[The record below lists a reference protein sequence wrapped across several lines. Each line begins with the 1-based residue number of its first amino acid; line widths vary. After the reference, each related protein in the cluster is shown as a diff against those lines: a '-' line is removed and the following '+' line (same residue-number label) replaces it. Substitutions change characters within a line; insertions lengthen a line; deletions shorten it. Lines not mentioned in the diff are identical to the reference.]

1 MRKFILCLL
10 FVAACAGAGADSPS
24 NPSYIP
30 AEWYQNL
37 SLFFRTA
44 TNPPKVIPV
53 MASDGYRL
61 PVALE
66 GAVSVTVGSATFTA
80 MPIYSNSA
88 GSATLGLV
96 DLNRRVIVNIG
107 SDTSGLLEAI
117 ASITAGVGQ
126 PFTQDLESSATAS
139 TVANIA
145 NRSWICIQNKS
156 TSEPVFINND
166 TVATPGYG
174 LKLFPGGSFTRAW
187 GAGVPVTFVSTNS
200 AMIFV
205 DQEVSP

>member
-1 MRKFILCLL
+1 
-10 FVAACAGAGADSPS
+10 
-24 NPSYIP
+24 
-30 AEWYQNL
+30 
-37 SLFFRTA
+37 
-44 TNPPKVIPV
+44 

-88 GSATLGLV
+88 GSAALGLV
-96 DLNRRVIVNIG
+96 DLDRRVIVNIG

-117 ASITAGVGQ
+117 ASITAGAGQ
-126 PFTQDLESSATAS
+126 PFTQDLESSAIAS

-156 TSEPVFINND
+156 TAEPVFINND